1 MSAPLLDRLAAAK
14 LWLIT
19 EPDSPGLDDARS
31 RSLLDQRMRSRSL
44 LDHRGLPGL
53 AYLAHALYALVP
65 VLTEDVET
73 MSVDEHWR
81 VYVHPGWLTAS
92 DVPTVAGELAHV
104 TWHLLLDHADR
115 ARDQHVDART
125 AKPWHEAADLTV
137 RQILD
142 GGAIASELPYVTGMA
157 PGRSAEEYF
166 AIISGLPATLD
177 DELCDIEGPPVAC
190 GSGCDGLRRD
200 HELPPGAD
208 AGEVEP
214 EEARHI
220 RRRVAIEFTEHCTR
234 IGTDPGDAGRWAK
247 QILEPTIAWE
257 PLLAGAV
264 RRAAGWA
271 HGHAEYTY
279 ARPSRRAGAVKGI
292 VLPSTRR
299 PMPSVAMVI
308 DTSGSVDDTL
318 LSRALAEVDG
328 ALRALGVS
336 GQAVSVI
343 SCDVAATQPARIR
356 WARDVRLAGGGGTDM
371 RVGIRAAAA
380 LRPRPDLV
388 VVLTDGYTPW
398 PDAPPPGAAV
408 VVGLL
413 GRNRRELPP
422 TPAWA
427 TRVEC
432 LLE

>member
-1 MSAPLLDRLAAAK
+1 M
-14 LWLIT
+14 T
-19 EPDSPGLDDARS
+19 
-31 RSLLDQRMRSRSL
+31 
-44 LDHRGLPGL
+44 
-53 AYLAHALYALVP
+53 
-65 VLTEDVET
+65 
-73 MSVDEHWR
+73 VDEHWR
-81 VYVHPGWLTAS
+81 VYVHPGWLAAS

-142 GGAIASELPYVTGMA
+142 GGAIASELPYLTGMA

-177 DELCDIEGPPVAC
+177 DELCDIEGPPAGC

-308 DTSGSVDDTL
+308 DTSGSVDDGL
-318 LSRALAEVDG
+318 LVPRARGGRRG
-328 ALRALGVS
+328 AAGAGGERPG
-336 GQAVSVI
+336 GQRHLVRRGR
-343 SCDVAATQPARIR
+343 DPARADPPG
-356 WARDVRLAGGGGTDM
+356 ARRTAGRRGWHRHAGRHPGRGG
-371 RVGIRAAAA
+371 AAAA
-380 LRPRPDLV
+380 AGPRGGADRRLHALAGRSPAR
-388 VVLTDGYTPW
+388 GGRGG
-398 PDAPPPGAAV
+398 GAAGPRAGSAAADAV
-408 VVGLL
+408 L
-413 GRNRRELPP
+413 GDPRRV
-422 TPAWA
+422 PAGVRPSGRHRTMWWIG
-427 TRVEC
+427 RR
-432 LLE
+432 

>member
-1 MSAPLLDRLAAAK
+1 MGP
-14 LWLIT
+14 
-19 EPDSPGLDDARS
+19 
-31 RSLLDQRMRSRSL
+31 
-44 LDHRGLPGL
+44 PGL

-73 MSVDEHWR
+73 MTVDEHWR
-81 VYVHPGWLTAS
+81 VYVHPGWLAAS

-125 AKPWHEAADLTV
+125 AQPWHEAADLTV

-142 GGAIASELPYVTGMA
+142 GGAIASELPYLTGMA

-166 AIISGLPATLD
+166 AIISRLPATLD
-177 DELCDIEGPPVAC
+177 DELCDLEGPPTGC

-318 LSRALAEVDG
+318 LGSGARRGRRGAPGAGGQRPGGQRHLVRRRRDPARADPAG
-328 ALRALGVS
+328 ARRTAGRRRWH
-336 GQAVSVI
+336 GHARRHPRRGG
-343 SCDVAATQPARIR
+343 VAATTGPGGGADRRLHALAGRSPARGGR
-356 WARDVRLAGGGGTDM
+356 RGRPAGARAGSAAADAEVGDARRVLAGV
-371 RVGIRAAAA
+371 RSN
-380 LRPRPDLV
+380 
-388 VVLTDGYTPW
+388 
-398 PDAPPPGAAV
+398 
-408 VVGLL
+408 
-413 GRNRRELPP
+413 GRNLTMWWIGRR
-422 TPAWA
+422 
-427 TRVEC
+427 
-432 LLE
+432 

>member
-1 MSAPLLDRLAAAK
+1 M
-14 LWLIT
+14 
-19 EPDSPGLDDARS
+19 
-31 RSLLDQRMRSRSL
+31 
-44 LDHRGLPGL
+44 

-65 VLTEDVET
+65 VLTEDVAT
-73 MSVDEHWR
+73 MTVDERWR
-81 VYVHPGWLTAS
+81 VYVHPGWLAAS

-125 AKPWHEAADLTV
+125 AEPWHQAADLTV

-142 GGAIASELPYVTGMA
+142 GDALASELPYTTGMA
-157 PGRSAEEYF
+157 PNLSAEEYF
-166 AIISGLPATLD
+166 AIISRLPATLD
-177 DELCDIEGPPVAC
+177 DEPGDTGTPPPGC
-190 GSGCDGLRRD
+190 GSGCDGLLRS
-200 HELPPGAD
+200 HELPPD
-208 AGEVEP
+208 AEAAGVDAED
-214 EEARHI
+214 ARHI

-234 IGTDPGDAGRWAK
+234 RGTEPGDAGRWAK
-247 QILEPTIAWE
+247 EILEPTIAWE

-264 RRAAGWA
+264 RRGAGWA

-299 PMPSVAMVI
+299 PLPSVAMVV
-308 DTSGSVDDTL
+308 DTSGSVDDRL
-318 LSRALAEVDG
+318 LARALGEVDG
-328 ALRALGVS
+328 ALRALGVGS
-336 GQAVSVI
+336 QAVNVI
-343 SCDVAATQPARIR
+343 SCDAAASQPARVR
-356 WARDVRLAGGGGTDM
+356 RARDVRLAGGGGTDM
-371 RVGIRAAAA
+371 RVGIRAAEA

-408 VVGLL
+408 VVALL
-413 GRNRRELPP
+413 GRDRGQLPP